1 MKTPVIQ
8 NPDDPVGEPVTAPT
22 GIGPRPSDGIVAWL
36 RVWRVRHRRQA
47 IFGVVVLVVALLA
60 VGSVVATRKPTV
72 TMGPATPPINSGDSP
87 DFAAIDRY
95 VQAEMATQR
104 IPGLALGI
112 VEGDQIVHL
121 RGFGRADQ
129 SGRPVTP
136 QTPFFAGSTTKSFTA
151 LAVMQLHEAGEVDLD
166 APVQRYLPWWRV
178 ADADASATITV
189 RQLLYQV
196 SGLSK
201 ATGNKH
207 ATSGDSSDSALE
219 DQVRDLQSDTLTKPV
234 GATWQYSNAN
244 YNTLGMIV
252 QTVSNQ
258 PYEAYVQQHILDP
271 LEMRNSVMSVTEA
284 KKRGLVTG
292 YRYWFGF
299 PRPVDLPFNRGNL
312 PAGGLIAS
320 AEDMAHYLSAQLNDG
335 RYQATSIIS
344 PQGMAE
350 LHRTGVPTGHD
361 DVSYAMGWDVR
372 TVNGIDTLAH
382 DGSQFNAHANLVLIP
397 DGKWGIV
404 LMENAENSPDEF
416 FGSRRMSRIADGVA
430 NMVKGQEPDSTPSS
444 PALLVVFGLVFGIL
458 ALQLLGIV
466 RSVRILRRWRTEPSR
481 RPHGVAGIGLALGP
495 PALVSLLWAFIV
507 VIAMP
512 QKVGAPLLA
521 ILMGLPDLG
530 YMLIGSVIIGLAW
543 ATARAVWAGLT
554 LRQQPRS
561 RRRSPP
567 KTPVPAPG

>member
-8 NPDDPVGEPVTAPT
+8 NNPDDPMDDPVMAPT
-22 GIGPRPSDGIVAWL
+22 GIGPRPSDGVVAWL
-36 RVWRVRHRRQA
+36 QVWPVRHRRQA
-47 IFGVVVLVVALLA
+47 ISGVVALVVALLA

-104 IPGLALGI
+104 IPGLAFGI
-112 VEGDQIVHL
+112 VECDQIVHL
-121 RGFGRADQ
+121 RGFGTADQ
-129 SGRPVTP
+129 SGRPVMP

-151 LAVMQLHEAGEVDLD
+151 LAVMQLHEAGKVDLD

-196 SGLSK
+196 SGLSR

-219 DQVRDLQSDTLTKPV
+219 DQVRDLQSDTLTEPV

-292 YRYWFGF
+292 HRYWFGF

-312 PAGGLIAS
+312 PAGGQRRRGTHSSGELGLSDAGLGAEAVDELPES
-320 AEDMAHYLSAQLNDG
+320 AEAGFVVVGGLRLGGGWLGQVAPFDAAS
-335 RYQATSIIS
+335 
-344 PQGMAE
+344 
-350 LHRTGVPTGHD
+350 HR
-361 DVSYAMGWDVR
+361 R
-372 TVNGIDTLAH
+372 
-382 DGSQFNAHANLVLIP
+382 
-397 DGKWGIV
+397 
-404 LMENAENSPDEF
+404 
-416 FGSRRMSRIADGVA
+416 
-430 NMVKGQEPDSTPSS
+430 
-444 PALLVVFGLVFGIL
+444 
-458 ALQLLGIV
+458 
-466 RSVRILRRWRTEPSR
+466 
-481 RPHGVAGIGLALGP
+481 
-495 PALVSLLWAFIV
+495 
-507 VIAMP
+507 
-512 QKVGAPLLA
+512 
-521 ILMGLPDLG
+521 
-530 YMLIGSVIIGLAW
+530 
-543 ATARAVWAGLT
+543 
-554 LRQQPRS
+554 RS
-561 RRRSPP
+561 RRSPTDRRGSGASRRSR
-567 KTPVPAPG
+567 PALGALGRKRSGLEP